1 VSWAA
6 VAVLAAFAYGFK
18 FLGLVVL
25 GSRPLPEPVSRC
37 LALLPAALLPAL
49 VVVNTL
55 STGRSIVLDARLP
68 GVAAAGV
75 AVWRR
80 APFPLVVV
88 VGAAVTALV
97 RLVAN

>member
-1 VSWAA
+1 MSWAA

-18 FLGLVVL
+18 FLGLAVL
-25 GSRPLPEPVSRC
+25 GSRPLPEPLSRC
-37 LALLPAALLPAL
+37 LVLLPAALLPAL

-75 AVWRR
+75 AVWRK
-80 APFPLVVV
+80 APFPLVIVI
-88 VGAAVTALV
+88 GAAVTALV
-97 RLVAN
+97 RLVVN